1 MREEE
6 ELGSIEGLRSR
17 LLTYSINLSKSVVN
31 KLRVIEA
38 IKDKELSGVVIMN
51 LISCIKKNE
60 KLLYSRDKINH
71 SPVKTKYDRRGI
83 TVHRLIKCVAILEEL
98 GYIHN
103 FIGKAHKD
111 KEKRIMSYITPSE
124 YFIAEFC
131 SKDEEVQSAIAAYN
145 ASLQTIILRN
155 EYGKAID
162 YQDNK
167 NIKNARKIVEKLN
180 KINELYDIRDGDGN
194 QMTNIYS
201 RIFNKDFEHGGRY
214 FHSDALKIKNK
225 KTKARLD
232 ITINGEQVVEI
243 DFSNLHYR
251 ITSLMEQISMENL
264 PLDVYMDIL
273 PERLQDEDHRELIK
287 LSINILFN
295 SKTTES
301 AERAINKEI
310 TRFKKQGWKIDKS
323 LNTGSKLR
331 EHIYS
336 MTPDFVK
343 CYCRNDSFGLAL
355 QNADSWLA
363 QRVIEKFV
371 EEMKP
376 ILPIH
381 DSFVVRMSDVGML
394 ENIMGDA
401 FREEFGIA
409 SLIPLKMSWKDVN
422 VVHES
427 KILA

>member
-1 MREEE
+1 MIGEEE
-6 ELGSIEGLRSR
+6 EYSVKSR
-17 LLTYSINLSKSVVN
+17 LMTYSINLSTSVVN
-31 KLRVIEA
+31 KLRPITA
-38 IKDKELSGVVIMN
+38 IKDKELAGVIVMN
-51 LISCIKKNE
+51 LIACIKKKE
-60 KLLYSRDKINH
+60 KLLYSRDKSNH
-71 SPVKTKYDRRGI
+71 STAKTKYNRRGI
-83 TVHRLIKCVAILEEL
+83 PTHRLLKCVDVLESL

-103 FIGKAHKD
+103 FVGKRHVD

-124 YFIAEFC
+124 SFIAEFC

-167 NIKNARKIVEKLN
+167 NIKNARKVVEKLN
-180 KINELYDIRDGDGN
+180 KINELHDIRDGEGN
-194 QMTNIYS
+194 VMTNIYS

-251 ITSLMEQISMENL
+251 IASLMEQISMENL

-273 PERLQDEDHRELIK
+273 PEQLQTEDHRELIK

-295 SKTTES
+295 STTKDS
-301 AERAINKEI
+301 ADRAINKEI
-310 TRFKKQGWKIDKS
+310 TKFKAIGWNIDSS
-323 LNTGSKLR
+323 LNTGAKVR
-331 EHIYS
+331 EYIYS
-336 MTPDFVK
+336 RTPDFIP

-355 QNADSWLA
+355 QNADSYLA

-371 EEMKP
+371 DEMKP

-381 DSFVVRMSDVGML
+381 DSFVVRMSDVGFL
-394 ENIMGDA
+394 ENAMGDG

-409 SLIPLKMSWKDVN
+409 SLIPLKMSWKDDGVLQEN
-422 VVHES
+422 

>member
-1 MREEE
+1 MIEEE
-6 ELGSIEGLRSR
+6 EEEKNRRSR

-31 KLRVIEA
+31 KLRHIEA
-38 IKDKELSGVVIMN
+38 IVDKELSGVVVMN
-51 LISCIKKNE
+51 LIACIKKNE
-60 KLLYSRDKINH
+60 NLLYSRDKVNH
-71 SPVKTKYDRRGI
+71 SPIKTKYDRRGI
-83 TVHRLIKCVAILEEL
+83 TAHRLIKCIAVLEEI

-103 FIGKAHKD
+103 FIGKAHID

-124 YFIAEFC
+124 AFVAEFC

-167 NIKNARKIVEKLN
+167 NIKAARKVVEKLN
-180 KINELYDIRDGDGN
+180 RINELHDIKDGEGN
-194 QMTNIYS
+194 VMTNIYS

-214 FHSDALKIKNK
+214 FHSDALKIKHK

-273 PERLQDEDHRELIK
+273 PERLQNDDHRELIK

-295 SKTTES
+295 SKTEDS
-301 AERAINKEI
+301 ADRAINKEI
-310 TRFKKQGWKIDKS
+310 TKFKSQDWNIDKS
-323 LNTGSKLR
+323 LNTGKKVR

-336 MTPDFVK
+336 MTPDFIP
-343 CYCRNDSFGLAL
+343 CYCRDDSFGLAL
-355 QNADSWLA
+355 QNADSYLA

-371 EEMKP
+371 DAMKP

-381 DSFVVRMSDVGML
+381 DSFVVKMSDVGFL
-394 ENIMGDA
+394 ENAMGDS
-401 FREEFGIA
+401 FREEFGIT
-409 SLIPLKMSWKDVN
+409 SLIPLKMSWKDDN
-422 VVHES
+422 VLQES

>member
-1 MREEE
+1 MVEEE
-6 ELGSIEGLRSR
+6 EYSIKSR
-17 LLTYSINLSKSVVN
+17 LMTYNINLSTSLVN
-31 KLRVIEA
+31 KLRGMRVIE
-38 IKDKELSGVVIMN
+38 DKELCAVIITN
-51 LISCIKKNE
+51 LISCVKKQE
-60 KLLYSRDKINH
+60 KLLYSRDKSNF
-71 SPVKTKYDRRGI
+71 STAKTKYNRRGI
-83 TVHRLIKCVAILEEL
+83 QTHRLLKAIDILEAL
-98 GYIHN
+98 GYIYN
-103 FIGKAHKD
+103 FIGKGHVD

-124 YFIAEFC
+124 AFIAEFC

-167 NIKNARKIVEKLN
+167 NIKKARKIVEKLN
-180 KINELYDIRDGDGN
+180 KINELYDIRDGEGN
-194 QMTNIYS
+194 TMTNIYS

-251 ITSLMEQISMENL
+251 ITSLMEKISMENL

-295 SKTTES
+295 STTEES

-310 TRFKKQGWKIDKS
+310 TKFKLQGWQIDKS
-323 LNTGSKLR
+323 LNTGKKVR

-336 MTPDFVK
+336 MTPDFIR
-343 CYCRNDSFGLAL
+343 CYCRSDSFGLAL

-371 EEMKP
+371 EDMKP

-394 ENIMGDA
+394 ENAMGDS

-409 SLIPLKMSWKDVN
+409 SLIPLKMSWKADN
-422 VVHES
+422 VVQES

>member
-1 MREEE
+1 V
-6 ELGSIEGLRSR
+6 IEDVEDTENSVRSR
-17 LLTYSINLSKSVVN
+17 LLTYSINLSKAVVN
-31 KLRVIEA
+31 KLRVIDA
-38 IKDKELSGVVIMN
+38 IEDKELSGVVIMN
-51 LISCIKKNE
+51 LIACIKKKE
-60 KLLYSRDKINH
+60 KLLYTRNKINH
-71 SPVKTKYDRRGI
+71 SPLKTKYDRRGI
-83 TVHRLIKCVAILEEL
+83 TAHRLIKCIEVLEEL

-103 FIGKAHKD
+103 FIGKAHAD

-124 YFIAEFC
+124 PFIAEFC

-167 NIKNARKIVEKLN
+167 NIKIARKIVEKLN
-180 KINELYDIRDGDGN
+180 KINELHDIRDGDGN
-194 QMTNIYS
+194 AMTNIYS

-214 FHSDALKIKNK
+214 FHSDALKIKHK

-251 ITSLMEQISMENL
+251 IASLLGQISMENL

-273 PERLQDEDHRELIK
+273 PERLQTDDHRELIK

-295 SKTTES
+295 SKTTDS
-301 AERAINKEI
+301 ADRAINAEI
-310 TRFKKQGWKIDKS
+310 RKFTAQDWAIDKS
-323 LNTGSKLR
+323 LNTGKKAR

-336 MTPDFVK
+336 MTPDFIP
-343 CYCRNDSFGLAL
+343 CYCRDDSFGLAL

-381 DSFVVRMSDVGML
+381 DSFIVRMSDVGML
-394 ENIMGDA
+394 ENAMGDA

-409 SLIPLKMSWKDVN
+409 SLIPLKMSWKDDN
-422 VVHES
+422 VLQES

>member
-1 MREEE
+1 MIEEE
-6 ELGSIEGLRSR
+6 EDYSLKSR
-17 LLTYSINLSKSVVN
+17 LLTYNINISTSVMN
-31 KLRVIEA
+31 RLRPIMNVV
-38 IKDKELSGVVIMN
+38 DKELSAVVVMN
-51 LISCIKKNE
+51 LIACVKRQE
-60 KLLYSRDKINH
+60 KLLYSRDKGNH
-71 SPVKTKYDRRGI
+71 STKKTKYNRRG
-83 TVHRLIKCVAILEEL
+83 VQSHRLIKCLDILEAL
-98 GYIHN
+98 GYLHN
-103 FIGKAHKD
+103 FVGKGHID

-124 YFIAEFC
+124 AFIAEFC
-131 SKDEEVQSAIAAYN
+131 STDEEVQSAIAAYN

-180 KINELYDIRDGDGN
+180 KINELHDIRDGGGN
-194 QMTNIYS
+194 VMTNIYS

-214 FHSDALKIKNK
+214 FHSDALKIKHK
-225 KTKARLD
+225 KSKARLD

-251 ITSLMEQISMENL
+251 IASLMEQISMENL

-273 PERLQDEDHRELIK
+273 PERLQNDEHRELIK

-295 SKTTES
+295 SKTADS
-301 AERAINKEI
+301 ADRAINAEI
-310 TRFKKQGWKIDKS
+310 RKFTIQGWNFDKS
-323 LNTGSKLR
+323 LSTGKKVR
-331 EHIYS
+331 EYIYS
-336 MTPDFVK
+336 MTPDFLS
-343 CYCRNDSFGLAL
+343 CYCRDDSFGLAL
-355 QNADSWLA
+355 QNADSYLA

-371 EEMKP
+371 DEMKP

-381 DSFVVRMSDVGML
+381 DSFVVRMSDLGFL
-394 ENIMGDA
+394 ENAMGDS

-409 SLIPLKMSWKDVN
+409 SLIPLKMSWKDGN
-422 VVHES
+422 VLQES

>member
-1 MREEE
+1 MEEE
-6 ELGSIEGLRSR
+6 EEYSIKSR
-17 LLTYSINLSKSVVN
+17 LMTYNINLSTSLVN
-31 KLRVIEA
+31 KLRGMKVIE
-38 IKDKELSGVVIMN
+38 DKELCAVIITN
-51 LISCIKKNE
+51 LICCVKRQE
-60 KLLYSRDKINH
+60 KLLYSRDKSNF
-71 SPVKTKYDRRGI
+71 STAKTKYNRRGI
-83 TVHRLIKCVAILEEL
+83 QTHRLLKAIDILEAL
-98 GYIHN
+98 GYIYN
-103 FIGKAHKD
+103 FIGKDHVD

-124 YFIAEFC
+124 AFIAEFC

-167 NIKNARKIVEKLN
+167 NIKKARKIVEKLN
-180 KINELYDIRDGDGN
+180 KINELYDIRDGEGN
-194 QMTNIYS
+194 TMTNIYS

-295 SKTTES
+295 STTEDS
-301 AERAINKEI
+301 ADRAINKEI
-310 TRFKKQGWKIDKS
+310 TKFKLQGWNIDKS
-323 LNTGSKLR
+323 LNTGKKVR

-336 MTPDFVK
+336 MTPDFIK
-343 CYCRNDSFGLAL
+343 CYCRSDSFGLAL

-371 EEMKP
+371 EDMKP

-394 ENIMGDA
+394 ENAMGDA

-409 SLIPLKMSWKDVN
+409 SLIPLKMSWKADN
-422 VVHES
+422 VVQES

>member
-1 MREEE
+1 MVEEE
-6 ELGSIEGLRSR
+6 EYSIKSR
-17 LLTYSINLSKSVVN
+17 LMTYNINLSTSLVN
-31 KLRVIEA
+31 KLRGMRVIE
-38 IKDKELSGVVIMN
+38 DKELCAVIITN
-51 LISCIKKNE
+51 LISCVKKQE
-60 KLLYSRDKINH
+60 KLLYSRDKSNF
-71 SPVKTKYDRRGI
+71 STAKTKYNRRGI
-83 TVHRLIKCVAILEEL
+83 QTHRLLKAIDILEAL
-98 GYIHN
+98 GYIYN
-103 FIGKAHKD
+103 FIGKGHVD

-124 YFIAEFC
+124 AFIAEFC

-167 NIKNARKIVEKLN
+167 NIKKARKIVEKLN
-180 KINELYDIRDGDGN
+180 KINELYDIRDGEGN
-194 QMTNIYS
+194 TMTNIYS

-232 ITINGEQVVEI
+232 VTINGEQVVEI

-295 SKTTES
+295 STTEES

-310 TRFKKQGWKIDKS
+310 TKFKLQGWQIDKS
-323 LNTGSKLR
+323 LNTGKKVR
-331 EHIYS
+331 EYIYS
-336 MTPDFVK
+336 MTPDFIR
-343 CYCRNDSFGLAL
+343 CYCRSDSFGLAL

-371 EEMKP
+371 EDMKP

-394 ENIMGDA
+394 ENAMGDS

-409 SLIPLKMSWKDVN
+409 SLIPLKMSWKADN
-422 VVHES
+422 VVQES

>member
-1 MREEE
+1 VIEEE
-6 ELGSIEGLRSR
+6 GEEKNTRSR

-31 KLRVIEA
+31 KLRHIEA
-38 IKDKELSGVVIMN
+38 IVDKELSGVVVMN
-51 LISCIKKNE
+51 LIACIKKNE
-60 KLLYSRDKINH
+60 NLLYSRDKVNH
-71 SPVKTKYDRRGI
+71 SPIKTKYDRRGI
-83 TVHRLIKCVAILEEL
+83 TAHRLMKCIAVLEEI

-103 FIGKAHKD
+103 FIGKAHID

-124 YFIAEFC
+124 AFVAEFC

-167 NIKNARKIVEKLN
+167 NIKAARKVVEKLN
-180 KINELYDIRDGDGN
+180 RINELHDIKDGEGN
-194 QMTNIYS
+194 VMTNIYS

-214 FHSDALKIKNK
+214 FHSDALKIKHK

-251 ITSLMEQISMENL
+251 LASLMEQISMENL

-273 PERLQDEDHRELIK
+273 PERLQNDDHRELIK

-295 SKTTES
+295 SKTEDS
-301 AERAINKEI
+301 ADRAINKEI
-310 TRFKKQGWKIDKS
+310 TKFKSQGWSIDKS
-323 LNTGSKLR
+323 LNTGKKAR

-336 MTPDFVK
+336 MTPDFIP
-343 CYCRNDSFGLAL
+343 CYCRDDSFGLAL
-355 QNADSWLA
+355 QNADSYLA

-371 EEMKP
+371 DEMKP

-381 DSFVVRMSDVGML
+381 DSFVVRMSDVGLL
-394 ENIMGDA
+394 ENAMGDA

-409 SLIPLKMSWKDVN
+409 SLIPLKMSWKDAN
-422 VVHES
+422 VLQES

>member
-1 MREEE
+1 MIEVEEE
-6 ELGSIEGLRSR
+6 YSLKSR
-17 LLTYSINLSKSVVN
+17 LLTYNINLSTSVVN
-31 KLRVIEA
+31 KLRPMNKIE
-38 IKDKELSGVVIMN
+38 DKELTGIVVMN
-51 LISCIKKNE
+51 LIACVKRQE
-60 KLLYSRDKINH
+60 KLLYSRHKGNH
-71 SPVKTKYDRRGI
+71 STNKTKYNRRGI
-83 TVHRLIKCVAILEEL
+83 QTQRLLKCIDTLEAL
-98 GYIHN
+98 GYIEN
-103 FIGKAHKD
+103 FVGKGHVD
-111 KEKRIMSYITPSE
+111 KEKRIMSYITPSQA
-124 YFIAEFC
+124 FIDEFC

-180 KINELYDIRDGDGN
+180 KINELHDIRDGEGN
-194 QMTNIYS
+194 VMTNIYS

-214 FHSDALKIKNK
+214 FHSDALKIKHK

-232 ITINGEQVVEI
+232 VTINGEQVVEI

-273 PERLQDEDHRELIK
+273 PERLQNDDHRELIK

-295 SKTTES
+295 SKTTDS
-301 AERAINKEI
+301 ADRAINKEI
-310 TRFKKQGWKIDKS
+310 TKFKTQGWDIDKS
-323 LNTGSKLR
+323 LNTGKKVR

-336 MTPDFVK
+336 MTPDFIP
-343 CYCRNDSFGLAL
+343 CYCRDDSFGLAL
-355 QNADSWLA
+355 QNADSYLA

-371 EEMKP
+371 DAMKP

-381 DSFVVRMSDVGML
+381 DSFVVKMSDVGFL
-394 ENIMGDA
+394 ENAMGDS
-401 FREEFGIA
+401 FREEFGIT
-409 SLIPLKMSWKDVN
+409 SLIPLKMSWKDDN
-422 VVHES
+422 VLQES

>member
-1 MREEE
+1 MTEDVEDTESCVR
-6 ELGSIEGLRSR
+6 GR
-17 LLTYSINLSKSVVN
+17 LLTYSINISKAIVN
-31 KLRVIEA
+31 KLRVNDAIE
-38 IKDKELSGVVIMN
+38 DKELSGVVIMN
-51 LISCIKKNE
+51 LIACTKKKE
-60 KLLYSRDKINH
+60 KLLYTRNKINH
-71 SPVKTKYDRRGI
+71 SPLKTKYDRRGI
-83 TVHRLIKCVAILEEL
+83 TVHRLIKCIANLEEL

-103 FIGKAHKD
+103 FIGKAHID

-124 YFIAEFC
+124 SFIAKFC
-131 SKDEEVQSAIAAYN
+131 SKDEDVQSAIAAYN

-162 YQDNK
+162 YQDSK
-167 NIKNARKIVEKLN
+167 NIKNARKVVEKLN
-180 KINELYDIRDGDGN
+180 KINELHDIRDGEGN
-194 QMTNIYS
+194 TMTNIYS

-214 FHSDALKIKNK
+214 FHSDALKIKHK
-225 KTKARLD
+225 KTKSRLD

-251 ITSLMEQISMENL
+251 IASLLEQISMENL

-273 PERLQDEDHRELIK
+273 PERLQTDDHRELIK

-295 SKTTES
+295 SKTTDS
-301 AERAINKEI
+301 ADRAINAEI
-310 TRFKKQGWKIDKS
+310 RKFTVQGWVIDES
-323 LNTGSKLR
+323 LNTGKKVR
-331 EHIYS
+331 EHIYT
-336 MTPDFVK
+336 MTPDFIP
-343 CYCRNDSFGLAL
+343 CYCRDDSFGLAL

-381 DSFVVRMSDVGML
+381 DSFIVRMSDVGML
-394 ENIMGDA
+394 ENAMGDA

-409 SLIPLKMSWKDVN
+409 SLIPLKMSWKDGN
-422 VVHES
+422 VLQES

>member
-1 MREEE
+1 MEEE
-6 ELGSIEGLRSR
+6 EEYSIKSR
-17 LLTYSINLSKSVVN
+17 LMTYNINLSTSLVN
-31 KLRVIEA
+31 KLRGMKVIE
-38 IKDKELSGVVIMN
+38 DKEVCAVIITN
-51 LISCIKKNE
+51 LISCVKRQE
-60 KLLYSRDKINH
+60 KLLYSRHKGNH
-71 SPVKTKYDRRGI
+71 SSAKTKYNRRGI
-83 TVHRLIKCVAILEEL
+83 QTSRLLKSIALLENL
-98 GYIHN
+98 GYIYN
-103 FIGKAHKD
+103 FVGTGHAE

-124 YFIAEFC
+124 SFIAEFC

-167 NIKNARKIVEKLN
+167 NIKKARKIVEKLN
-180 KINELYDIRDGDGN
+180 KINELYDIRDGEGN
-194 QMTNIYS
+194 TMTNIYS

-295 SKTTES
+295 STTEDS
-301 AERAINKEI
+301 ADRAINKEI
-310 TRFKKQGWKIDKS
+310 TKFKQQGWNIDKS
-323 LNTGSKLR
+323 LSTGKKVR
-331 EHIYS
+331 EHIYA
-336 MTPDFVK
+336 MTPDFIK

-371 EEMKP
+371 EDMKP

-381 DSFVVRMSDVGML
+381 DSFVVRMSDVGVL
-394 ENIMGDA
+394 ENAMGDA
-401 FREEFGIA
+401 FRAEFGIA
-409 SLIPLKMSWKDVN
+409 SLIPLKMSWKSDN
-422 VVHES
+422 VVQES